1 MSLIFA
7 EKEFNKE
14 QQSKEE
20 KKICAY
26 PFNLRHPHAIPS
38 QIASFLAMMSNFIFH
53 FSLLTIDH

>member
-20 KKICAY
+20 KEK
-26 PFNLRHPHAIPS
+26 NLRLSI
-38 QIASFLAMMSNFIFH
+38 
-53 FSLLTIDH
+53 